1 MGIRGKVE
9 QKKGYQRG
17 TWHVH
22 RKIYNREKDLA
33 EDYMEKGED
42 KLYRE
47 QEIKIKGKDIKTEK
61 TSIGEQRLDQNQ
73 QQQTE
78 KLEGENIRF
87 ISIVEDLGIQL
98 KIVGVK
104 DKKLG
109 REEELNKMSY
119 QKRIEVS
126 KLPATLL

>member
-1 MGIRGKVE
+1 
-9 QKKGYQRG
+9 
-17 TWHVH
+17 
-22 RKIYNREKDLA
+22 
-33 EDYMEKGED
+33 MEKGED

-47 QEIKIKGKDIKTEK
+47 QEIIIKGKDIKTEK

-109 REEELNKMSY
+109 REEKLNKMSY